1 MDNLINK
8 SELSR
13 LILVVDRQLQEAKG
27 DDSQQALKMSYLLED
42 LINQLAEAN
51 NTF

>member
-1 MDNLINK
+1 
-8 SELSR
+8 
-13 LILVVDRQLQEAKG
+13 VDRQLQEAKG